1 MKFDNTLLT
10 ELIERDSA
18 KLSNTYEYLNRNSTI
33 DFICNC
39 GIYYSK
45 NFRLAYISS
54 GFYCRAC
61 TVKNRRTKL
70 EKTCTERYGVINP
83 FQDKQVKELIKQ
95 QYLDEYGVDHP
106 SKIEDVKRKKI
117 IMNQLNYGVDNVFQS
132 EEIKNKSKE
141 TCLKKY
147 GCEYV
152 SQNESCKKKMR
163 TTLFERYGVYSPLQS
178 DIIKQRAVNT
188 CRKNHGTDYS
198 FQNTTIREKGRK
210 TCLLKYGCEN
220 PFQNTIVFQK
230 QLKRA
235 FTIKDYKLPSGKV
248 VKVRGFEP
256 FALDE
261 LYKEYLEDEI
271 KVAPCDIP
279 RIEYFNNDKQH
290 YYFPDIFIPSKNKI
304 IEVKSTWTYKLKP
317 DIIKLKGNACKEKG
331 YLYEIWIYD
340 NKKNKTVEVF

>member
-18 KLSNTYEYLNRNSTI
+18 KLSNTHEYLNRNSTI

-39 GIYYSK
+39 GIQYSK
-45 NFRLAYISS
+45 KFRLAYISS

-61 TVKNRRTKL
+61 TVKNRRAKL

-141 TCLKKY
+141 TCLEKY

-152 SQNESCKKKMR
+152 SQNENCKKK
-163 TTLFERYGVYSPLQS
+163 
-178 DIIKQRAVNT
+178 
-188 CRKNHGTDYS
+188 
-198 FQNTTIREKGRK
+198 
-210 TCLLKYGCEN
+210 
-220 PFQNTIVFQK
+220 IV
-230 QLKRA
+230 
-235 FTIKDYKLPSGKV
+235 I
-248 VKVRGFEP
+248 
-256 FALDE
+256 
-261 LYKEYLEDEI
+261 
-271 KVAPCDIP
+271 
-279 RIEYFNNDKQH
+279 
-290 YYFPDIFIPSKNKI
+290 
-304 IEVKSTWTYKLKP
+304 
-317 DIIKLKGNACKEKG
+317 
-331 YLYEIWIYD
+331 
-340 NKKNKTVEVF
+340 